1 MLKKVNYEAHSNSY
15 WVNLTPDEL
24 KLVAALLWKVRLGK
38 GNKFKD
44 AALHISE
51 GIDEGAGA
59 LFSEDASEEV
69 GVYFSLED
77 MDGKIGA
84 VINSPY
90 GTIEIDGGATAPTPL
105 PAP

>member
-1 MLKKVNYEAHSNSY
+1 MLKKVNFESHSNSY
-15 WVNLTPDEL
+15 WVNMTPDEL
-24 KLVAALLWKVRLGK
+24 KLVAALLWKVRLGN
-38 GNKFKD
+38 GNKFKH
-44 AALHISE
+44 AAMTLSE
-51 GIDEGAGA
+51 GIDECAGV

-90 GTIEIDGGATAPTPL
+90 GTIEIDGGVEAPALTAP
-105 PAP
+105 

>member
-1 MLKKVNYEAHSNSY
+1 MLKKVNYESHSNSY

-24 KLVAALLWKVRLGK
+24 KLVAALLWKVRLGN

-44 AALHISE
+44 AALQISE
-51 GIDEGAGA
+51 GIDECAGV

-84 VINSPY
+84 IINSPY
-90 GTIEIDGGATAPTPL
+90 ATIEISGGAGGQAALPTP
-105 PAP
+105 